1 MNSFFLSFSVLLLFT
16 ACQQID
22 LGDYTNTSS
31 NDDTY
36 EVNIT
41 SKSGE
46 SGVELPYPLTVYAVN
61 EEGLVEDRASIT
73 QSGTSV
79 NLSLLS
85 GDFTFYAIAG
95 ADAGNNNVP
104 ANNIITA
111 ENGYFTNAV
120 MRGKKSQTIE
130 DNEELSLTLS
140 YAVASVDVTLSNIP
154 ADVKAISVKIATL
167 RETMNLDGE
176 YDGSTTATIDL
187 EKQTDGTTWK
197 SATVYVFPSV
207 SAPTTF
213 TVTQTLNDNTTK
225 SYSASYN
232 AKLSAGTPYHFTG
245 TGTTISNHELVVNI
259 EVGGWDSSIDQELTL
274 TPIESG
280 DGGGTIDSD
289 GETYY
294 VNSIPTE
301 AGTVLDGKYVLA
313 YVDGNQ
319 GLLYSKA
326 DIISLIYKNTTE
338 GKENYNKIMNSVGEK
353 IAEYSENGF
362 TGWSIPTI
370 EQYNNIKSQAT
381 ANKIASA
388 IKTLTSKSFNIN
400 SDHYYFCDNNTKAFS
415 WNNFSGDGSVGLNVS
430 GKNYHLRLVKPI
442 TFKLKSE

>member
-1 MNSFFLSFSVLLLFT
+1 MKSFFLSFSVLLLFT

-95 ADAGNNNVP
+95 ADAGSSDVP
-104 ANNIITA
+104 ANNIVTA
-111 ENGYFTNAV
+111 SNGYFTNAV
-120 MRGKKSQTIE
+120 MRGKTNQAID
-130 DNEELSLTLS
+130 DNEELTLTLS

-154 ADVKAISVKIATL
+154 TDVKAISVKIATL
-167 RETMNLDGE
+167 KESMNLDGE

-245 TGTTISNHELVVNI
+245 TGTNISSHELTVNVTAEGWDVPI
-259 EVGGWDSSIDQELTL
+259 EEELVLTPSETTKDSDEDPIIISDENNIFTVSELPEVGAFYNNKHVLGYIDVENKTGLLFSRNEMAKSAFGYAESTYKEEGLSGWKIPTLEECQQIYQVLGFSGIVSALQKVGKTGNISSAQYLY
-274 TPIESG
+274 G
-280 DGGGTIDSD
+280 DGT
-289 GETYY
+289 
-294 VNSIPTE
+294 N
-301 AGTVLDGKYVLA
+301 AFKF
-313 YVDGNQ
+313 
-319 GLLYSKA
+319 
-326 DIISLIYKNTTE
+326 TT
-338 GKENYNKIMNSVGEK
+338 GS
-353 IAEYSENGF
+353 
-362 TGWSIPTI
+362 
-370 EQYNNIKSQAT
+370 
-381 ANKIASA
+381 
-388 IKTLTSKSFNIN
+388 TSKIIGEGS
-400 SDHYYFCDNNTKAFS
+400 SD
-415 WNNFSGDGSVGLNVS
+415 NVT
-430 GKNYHLRLVKPI
+430 YRIRLVKPI
-442 TFKLKSE
+442 TFVIQQ